1 VIGIQHWVLKVLAAM
16 ALLAGA
22 LPAAQAQQ
30 QLKIGVVSVPQLI
43 EESPQAKGAMQ
54 ALQDEFMPRRREI
67 ENQQKELKA
76 REDKLTRDS
85 AVMSEAERSKG
96 EKDLRDGQRELQRRQ
111 NEYVEDLNVRRNEE
125 LGKLQRT
132 LLQEVQTYAKAQ
144 GFDLVVGDG
153 VLYAKDNLNITPA
166 VLGNLQA
173 HSKNAPAAAPAAP
186 KPPAATPPATTP
198 KPAEKKP

>member
-1 VIGIQHWVLKVLAAM
+1 VIGTQHWRLKSLAAV

-22 LPAAQAQQ
+22 VPAAQA

-85 AVMSEAERSKG
+85 AVMSEGERSKA
-96 EKDLRDGQRELQRRQ
+96 EKDLRDGQRDMQRRQ

-166 VLGNLQA
+166 VLSNLQA
-173 HSKNAPAAAPAAP
+173 HSKSSPAAAPAAP
-186 KPPAATPPATTP
+186 KPAATPPATTP

>member
-1 VIGIQHWVLKVLAAM
+1 MIGIGDMYRKLLWLAA
-16 ALLAGA
+16 LAVGVSA
-22 LPAAQAQQ
+22 TAHAE
-30 QLKIGVVSVPQLI
+30 LKIGVVSVPQLI
-43 EESPQAKGAMQ
+43 EESPQAKSAMQ

-67 ENQQKELKA
+67 ETQQKELKG
-76 REDKLTRDS
+76 REEKLTRDS
-85 AVMSEAERSKG
+85 AVMSESERTKA

-144 GFDLVVGDG
+144 GFDLVIGDG
-153 VLYAKDNLNITPA
+153 VLFAKEGINITPA

-173 HSKNAPAAAPAAP
+173 RGKGAAPAAT
-186 KPPAATPPATTP
+186 PAATTP

>member
-1 VIGIQHWVLKVLAAM
+1 MIGTQRWLLKSLAVV
-16 ALLAGA
+16 ALLGGA
-22 LPAAQAQQ
+22 VPAAQAQ
-30 QLKIGVVSVPQLI
+30 LKVGVVSVPQLI

-85 AVMSEAERSKG
+85 AVMSEAERGKA
-96 EKDLRDGQRELQRRQ
+96 ERELRDGQREVQRRQ

-166 VLGNLQA
+166 VLSNLQA
-173 HSKNAPAAAPAAP
+173 HSKTAPAAAPAGAKPAAAP
-186 KPPAATPPATTP
+186 PPAAAP

>member
-1 VIGIQHWVLKVLAAM
+1 MIGIGDMYRKLLWLAA
-16 ALLAGA
+16 LAVGVSA
-22 LPAAQAQQ
+22 TAHAE
-30 QLKIGVVSVPQLI
+30 LKIGVVSVPQLI

-67 ENQQKELKA
+67 ETQQKELKA
-76 REDKLTRDS
+76 REEKLTRDS
-85 AVMSEAERSKG
+85 AVMSESERTKA

-144 GFDLVVGDG
+144 GFDLVIGDG
-153 VLYAKDNLNITPA
+153 VLFAKEGINITPA

-173 HSKNAPAAAPAAP
+173 RGKGAAPAAT
-186 KPPAATPPATTP
+186 PAATTP

>member
-1 VIGIQHWVLKVLAAM
+1 VIGTQHWRLKSLAAV

-22 LPAAQAQQ
+22 VPAAHA

-85 AVMSEAERSKG
+85 AVMSEGERSKA
-96 EKDLRDGQRELQRRQ
+96 EKDLRDGQREMQRRQ

-166 VLGNLQA
+166 VLSNLQA
-173 HSKNAPAAAPAAP
+173 HSKSAPAAAPAAP
-186 KPPAATPPATTP
+186 KPAATPPATTP

>member
-1 VIGIQHWVLKVLAAM
+1 
-16 ALLAGA
+16 
-22 LPAAQAQQ
+22 
-30 QLKIGVVSVPQLI
+30 
-43 EESPQAKGAMQ
+43 
-54 ALQDEFMPRRREI
+54 MPRRREI

-85 AVMSEAERSKG
+85 AVMSEAERGKA
-96 EKDLRDGQRELQRRQ
+96 ERELRDGQREVQRRQ

-153 VLYAKDNLNITPA
+153 VLYAR
-166 VLGNLQA
+166 
-173 HSKNAPAAAPAAP
+173 
-186 KPPAATPPATTP
+186 TT
-198 KPAEKKP
+198 

>member
-1 VIGIQHWVLKVLAAM
+1 MIGIGDMCRKIILLAA
-16 ALLAGA
+16 LAVGVSA
-22 LPAAQAQQ
+22 TAHAE
-30 QLKIGVVSVPQLI
+30 LKIGVVSVPQLI

-67 ENQQKELKA
+67 ETQQKELKT
-76 REDKLTRDS
+76 REEKLTRDS
-85 AVMSEAERSKG
+85 AVMSESERTKA

-144 GFDLVVGDG
+144 GFDLVIGDG
-153 VLYAKDNLNITPA
+153 VLFAKEGINITPA

-173 HSKNAPAAAPAAP
+173 RGKGAAPAAT
-186 KPPAATPPATTP
+186 PAATP

>member
-1 VIGIQHWVLKVLAAM
+1 MCRQLLWLAA
-16 ALLAGA
+16 LAVGVSS
-22 LPAAQAQQ
+22 AAHAE
-30 QLKIGVVSVPQLI
+30 LKIGVVSVPQLI
-43 EESPQAKGAMQ
+43 EESPQAKSAMQ

-67 ENQQKELKA
+67 ETQQKELKT
-76 REDKLTRDS
+76 REEKLTRDS
-85 AVMSEAERSKG
+85 AVMSEAERTRA

-144 GFDLVVGDG
+144 GFDLVIGDG
-153 VLYAKDNLNITPA
+153 VLFAKEGINITPA

-173 HSKNAPAAAPAAP
+173 RKGAAPAAT
-186 KPPAATPPATTP
+186 PAATTP

>member
-1 VIGIQHWVLKVLAAM
+1 MIGTQHWRLKSLAAV

-22 LPAAQAQQ
+22 VPAAQA

-85 AVMSEAERSKG
+85 AVMSEGERSKA
-96 EKDLRDGQRELQRRQ
+96 EKDLRDGQRDMQRRQ

-166 VLGNLQA
+166 VLSNLQA
-173 HSKNAPAAAPAAP
+173 HSKSAPAAAPAAP
-186 KPPAATPPATTP
+186 KPAATPPATTP

>member
-1 VIGIQHWVLKVLAAM
+1 MIGIGDMCRKLIWLAA
-16 ALLAGA
+16 LAVGVSA
-22 LPAAQAQQ
+22 TAHAE
-30 QLKIGVVSVPQLI
+30 LKIGVVSVPQLI

-67 ENQQKELKA
+67 ETQQKELKA

-85 AVMSEAERSKG
+85 AVMSESERSKA

-144 GFDLVVGDG
+144 GYDLVIGDG
-153 VLYAKDNLNITPA
+153 VLFAKEGINITPA

-173 HSKNAPAAAPAAP
+173 RKTPAPAAP
-186 KPPAATPPATTP
+186 ATPP

>member
-1 VIGIQHWVLKVLAAM
+1 MKFLAAV
-16 ALLAGA
+16 ALLGGA
-22 LPAAQAQQ
+22 APAAHA

-67 ENQQKELKA
+67 ENQQKELKT

-85 AVMSEAERSKG
+85 AVMSEAERSKA
-96 EKDLRDGQRELQRRQ
+96 ERELRDGQRELQRRQ

-153 VLYAKDNLNITPA
+153 VLYAKDNINITPA
-166 VLGNLQA
+166 VLSNLQA
-173 HSKNAPAAAPAAP
+173 HSKAAPPAGGAKPATTTPAPAPAAT
-186 KPPAATPPATTP
+186 KPP
-198 KPAEKKP
+198 EKKP

>member
-1 VIGIQHWVLKVLAAM
+1 MIGTQRSLLKVLAAA
-16 ALLAGA
+16 ALLAGVM
-22 LPAAQAQQ
+22 PAAHA
-30 QLKIGVVSVPQLI
+30 QLKVGVVSVPQLI
-43 EESPQAKGAMQ
+43 EDSPQAKAAMQ

-67 ENQQKELKA
+67 ENQQKEMKA

-85 AVMSEAERSKG
+85 AVMSEAERSKS
-96 EKDLRDGQRELQRRQ
+96 ERELRDGQRELQRRQ

-166 VLGNLQA
+166 VLSNLQA
-173 HSKNAPAAAPAAP
+173 HAKTAPAAPAATKTAPAAAAPAAT
-186 KPPAATPPATTP
+186 KPV
-198 KPAEKKP
+198 EKKP

>member
-1 VIGIQHWVLKVLAAM
+1 MYRKLLWLAA
-16 ALLAGA
+16 LAVGVSSTA
-22 LPAAQAQQ
+22 HAE
-30 QLKIGVVSVPQLI
+30 LKIAVVSVPQLI

-67 ENQQKELKA
+67 ETQQKELKA
-76 REDKLTRDS
+76 REEKLTRDS
-85 AVMSEAERSKG
+85 AVMSEAERSKA

-144 GFDLVVGDG
+144 GYDLVLGDG
-153 VLYAKDNLNITPA
+153 VLFAKEGINITPA

-173 HSKNAPAAAPAAP
+173 HKGAAPAAP
-186 KPPAATPPATTP
+186 AAPATQP
-198 KPAEKKP
+198 KPADKKP

>member
-1 VIGIQHWVLKVLAAM
+1 MIGIGDMCRKLIWLAA
-16 ALLAGA
+16 LAVGVSA
-22 LPAAQAQQ
+22 TAHAE
-30 QLKIGVVSVPQLI
+30 LKIGVVSVPQLI

-67 ENQQKELKA
+67 ETQQKELKA

-85 AVMSEAERSKG
+85 AVMSESERSKA

-144 GFDLVVGDG
+144 GYDLVIGDG
-153 VLYAKDNLNITPA
+153 VLFAKEGINITPA

-173 HSKNAPAAAPAAP
+173 RKTPAPAPAAP
-186 KPPAATPPATTP
+186 ATPP

>member
-1 VIGIQHWVLKVLAAM
+1 MSRKLLWLAA
-16 ALLAGA
+16 LAVGVSSTA
-22 LPAAQAQQ
+22 HAE
-30 QLKIGVVSVPQLI
+30 LKIGVVSVPQLI
-43 EESPQAKGAMQ
+43 EESPQAKSAMQ

-67 ENQQKELKA
+67 EAQQKELKT
-76 REDKLTRDS
+76 REEKLTRDS
-85 AVMSEAERSKG
+85 AVMSEPERTKA

-144 GFDLVVGDG
+144 GFDLVIGDG
-153 VLYAKDNLNITPA
+153 VLFAKEGINITPA

-173 HSKNAPAAAPAAP
+173 RKGPAPAAPAAP
-186 KPPAATPPATTP
+186 AP

>member
-1 VIGIQHWVLKVLAAM
+1 MMMRTQHGWMKFLAAV
-16 ALLAGA
+16 ALLGGA
-22 LPAAQAQQ
+22 APAAHA

-67 ENQQKELKA
+67 ENQQKELKT

-85 AVMSEAERSKG
+85 AVMSEAERSKA
-96 EKDLRDGQRELQRRQ
+96 ERELRDGQRELQRRQ

-153 VLYAKDNLNITPA
+153 VLYAKDNINITPA
-166 VLGNLQA
+166 VLSNLQA
-173 HSKNAPAAAPAAP
+173 HSKTAPAAGGAAKPATTTPAPAAT
-186 KPPAATPPATTP
+186 KPP
-198 KPAEKKP
+198 EKKP

>member
-1 VIGIQHWVLKVLAAM
+1 VGVSSTAHAE
-16 ALLAGA
+16 
-22 LPAAQAQQ
+22 
-30 QLKIGVVSVPQLI
+30 LKIGVVSVPQLI
-43 EESPQAKGAMQ
+43 EESPQAKSAMQ

-67 ENQQKELKA
+67 EAQQKELKT
-76 REDKLTRDS
+76 REEKLTRDS
-85 AVMSEAERSKG
+85 AVMSEPERTKA

-144 GFDLVVGDG
+144 GFDLVIGDG
-153 VLYAKDNLNITPA
+153 VLFAKEGINITPA

-173 HSKNAPAAAPAAP
+173 RGKGAAPAAT
-186 KPPAATPPATTP
+186 PAATTP
-198 KPAEKKP
+198 KTAEKKP

>member
-1 VIGIQHWVLKVLAAM
+1 LKSLAAV

-22 LPAAQAQQ
+22 VPAAQA

-85 AVMSEAERSKG
+85 AVMSEGERSKA
-96 EKDLRDGQRELQRRQ
+96 EKDLRDGQRDMQRRQ

-166 VLGNLQA
+166 VLSNLQA
-173 HSKNAPAAAPAAP
+173 HSKSAPAAAPAAP
-186 KPPAATPPATTP
+186 KPAATPPATTP

>member
-1 VIGIQHWVLKVLAAM
+1 MIGTQRWLLKSLAVV
-16 ALLAGA
+16 ALLGGA
-22 LPAAQAQQ
+22 VPAAQA

-85 AVMSEAERSKG
+85 AVMSEAERGKA
-96 EKDLRDGQRELQRRQ
+96 ERDLRDGQRELQRRQ

-153 VLYAKDNLNITPA
+153 VLYAKDNINITPA
-166 VLGNLQA
+166 VLSNLQA
-173 HSKNAPAAAPAAP
+173 HSKSAPAATPAGTKPAAAP
-186 KPPAATPPATTP
+186 PAAP

>member
-1 VIGIQHWVLKVLAAM
+1 MIGIGNMCRQLLWLAA
-16 ALLAGA
+16 LAVGVSSTA
-22 LPAAQAQQ
+22 HAE
-30 QLKIGVVSVPQLI
+30 LKIGVVSVPQLI
-43 EESPQAKGAMQ
+43 EESPQAKSAMQ

-67 ENQQKELKA
+67 ESQQKELKA
-76 REDKLTRDS
+76 REEKLTRDS
-85 AVMSEAERSKG
+85 AVMSEAERTKA

-144 GFDLVVGDG
+144 GFDLVIGDG
-153 VLYAKDNLNITPA
+153 VLFAKEGINITPA

-173 HSKNAPAAAPAAP
+173 RKGTAPAAPAAP
-186 KPPAATPPATTP
+186 AP

>member
-1 VIGIQHWVLKVLAAM
+1 MIGTQHWRLKSLAAV

-22 LPAAQAQQ
+22 VPAAQA

-85 AVMSEAERSKG
+85 AVMSEGERSKA
-96 EKDLRDGQRELQRRQ
+96 EKDLRDGQREMQRRQ

-166 VLGNLQA
+166 VLSNLQA
-173 HSKNAPAAAPAAP
+173 HSKSAPAAAPAAP
-186 KPPAATPPATTP
+186 KPAATPPATTP

>member
-1 VIGIQHWVLKVLAAM
+1 MYRKLLWLAA
-16 ALLAGA
+16 LAVGVSA
-22 LPAAQAQQ
+22 TAHAE
-30 QLKIGVVSVPQLI
+30 LKIGVVSVPQLI

-67 ENQQKELKA
+67 ETQQKELKA
-76 REDKLTRDS
+76 REEKLTRDS
-85 AVMSEAERSKG
+85 AVMSESERTKA

-132 LLQEVQTYAKAQ
+132 LLQEVQSYAKAQ
-144 GFDLVVGDG
+144 GFDLVIGDG
-153 VLYAKDNLNITPA
+153 VLYAKDGINITPA

-173 HSKNAPAAAPAAP
+173 RKGPAPAAPAAN
-186 KPPAATPPATTP
+186 TP

>member
-1 VIGIQHWVLKVLAAM
+1 MYRKTLLFA
-16 ALLAGA
+16 ALLAGVCA
-22 LPAAQAQQ
+22 TAHAE
-30 QLKIGVVSVPQLI
+30 LKIGVVSVPQLI
-43 EESPQAKGAMQ
+43 EESPQAKSAMQ

-67 ENQQKELKA
+67 ETQQKELKA
-76 REDKLTRDS
+76 REERLTRDS
-85 AVMSEAERSKG
+85 AVMSEAERNKM
-96 EKDLRDGQRELQRRQ
+96 EKDLRDGQRDLARRQ

-132 LLQEVQTYAKAQ
+132 LLQEVQTYARAQ

-153 VLYAKDNLNITPA
+153 VLFAKDGLNITSA

-173 HSKNAPAAAPAAP
+173 RGKTAPPSAPAVA
-186 KPPAATPPATTP
+186 P

>member
-1 VIGIQHWVLKVLAAM
+1 MRVVAAA
-16 ALLAGA
+16 ALLAAGM
-22 LPAAQAQQ
+22 PAAHA

-67 ENQQKELKA
+67 ENQQKELKT

-85 AVMSEAERSKG
+85 AVMSEAERGKS
-96 EKDLRDGQRELQRRQ
+96 ERELRDGQRELQRRQ

-144 GFDLVVGDG
+144 GYDLVVGDG
-153 VLYAKDNLNITPA
+153 VLYAKDNINITPA
-166 VLGNLQA
+166 VLSNLQA
-173 HSKNAPAAAPAAP
+173 HSKSAPPATT
-186 KPPAATPPATTP
+186 KPAATPPAPAAT
-198 KPAEKKP
+198 KPPEKKP